1 MAYPPDSV
9 QLGDPRPNAIPIER
23 RIALRREIAIAR
35 EYRESSTVIDLDELE
50 VLLRCYEH
58 GRFQT

>member
-1 MAYPPDSV
+1 MSEQHSAAT
-9 QLGDPRPNAIPIER
+9 GDPRPNAIPIER

-35 EYRESSTVIDLDELE
+35 EYGELSTVIDLDELE
-50 VLLRCYEH
+50 VLLRCYES